1 MPGSVKGCGHL
12 CLGLTS
18 PRLPPCWLQKGHS
31 RWRVG
36 SAGMWTPWRAGG
48 SHHDAQLWS
57 WGLSPSA
64 SPHRVSISKLKKRL
78 VLSVGSEDSYLMWRI
93 PISILPWG
101 RQVDGDVSLSIH
113 RGGIPRPPASLGSH
127 PSGHHQQWK
136 AGWPPSGSVPALLP
150 DAHGDRVGLPLVLW
164 AWSRWT
170 GMRQKPAGCWQLGGR
185 EAGEEGAPPGLGA
198 SRGAGLVRPTLLLVG
213 PAPPAAWPQPLA
225 HWLQFPHMP
234 LAQQHCPGA
243 KQPLG
248 DGDAPPKPQL
258 TTSRQACES
267 RTPPGIISREP
278 QGVRGGLVPTS
289 RASAHSA
296 RPRAGLRAG
305 TSPRRCFQGGRQL
318 QPLSTVLPGVH
329 SCQRDPRQK
338 IRHPPGSDPE
348 TQGLTPRPSPQA
360 AEASETLQP

>member
-36 SAGMWTPWRAGG
+36 SAGMWTPWRTGG
-48 SHHDAQLWS
+48 SHYDDQLWS
-57 WGLSPSA
+57 WGLSLSA
-64 SPHRVSISKLKKRL
+64 SPHRVLISKLKKRL
-78 VLSVGSEDSYLMWRI
+78 VLRVGSEDSYLMWWI

-113 RGGIPRPPASLGSH
+113 RCGIPRPPASLGSH

-136 AGWPPSGSVPALLP
+136 AGWPPPGSVPALP
-150 DAHGDRVGLPLVLW
+150 EAHGDWDGLLLVLW
-164 AWSRWT
+164 AWSGWT
-170 GMRQKPAGCWQLGGR
+170 GTRQKPAGCRQLGGR

-198 SRGAGLVRPTLLLVG
+198 SHGAGLVRPTLLLVS
-213 PAPPAAWPQPLA
+213 PAPPAARPQPLA

-248 DGDAPPKPQL
+248 DGDALPKPQL

-278 QGVRGGLVPTS
+278 QGMRGELVPAS
-289 RASAHSA
+289 RTSAHSA
-296 RPRAGLRAG
+296 RPWAGLRG
-305 TSPRRCFQGGRQL
+305 NLPQK
-318 QPLSTVLPGVH
+318 VLPGRQAAPTAVH
-329 SCQRDPRQK
+329 GAARSPQLPARSRADPG
-338 IRHPPGSDPE
+338 HPPGSDPE